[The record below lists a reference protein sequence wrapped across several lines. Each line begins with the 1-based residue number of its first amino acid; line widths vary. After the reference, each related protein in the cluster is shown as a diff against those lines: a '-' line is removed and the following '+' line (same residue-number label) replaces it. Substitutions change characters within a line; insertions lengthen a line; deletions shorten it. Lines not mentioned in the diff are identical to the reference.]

1 MPAAISSS
9 IDRRWVV
16 AASRMTGPIVRHPA
30 VRVWVY
36 CVSLVIESTGTALL
50 EGLVVAPL
58 PGCTAS
64 CSCSCYSCCC
74 CPASIV
80 VQLPATAGAAEAV
93 QQQQQMLQLLCN
105 CHMTRQAAVHVC
117 ACESSICKCALCA
130 WTVNTWAHATKM
142 KQSTRESSTGTM
154 NSTHLQC
161 CLCVSVCVRREKRKI
176 IDHKYGN
183 NCDTHFVGHWQQ
195 SSGNRVEA
203 TVEFLSKVKS
213 RKIIRICHQKTG
225 FPILQSGATSHL
237 KSLNTLDM
245 PLNRA
250 QLRTLTLMKIVFP
263 QVLENAANDLQMFG
277 TCVFIKCFQVSAR
290 GMQRFPFLTCCHLHA
305 RCYLLICVCVCVH
318 CACVALCDCSVQL
331 FWRHVLIIKHRCHK
345 HSHHTY
351 AQTLA
356 LSCNKHLVV
365 YPVNC

>member
-9 IDRRWVV
+9 IDRRWIV

-161 CLCVSVCVRREKRKI
+161 CLCVSVCVCREKRKI

-195 SSGNRVEA
+195 SSGNRAVA
-203 TVEFLSKVKS
+203 T
-213 RKIIRICHQKTG
+213 G
-225 FPILQSGATSHL
+225 
-237 KSLNTLDM
+237 
-245 PLNRA
+245 
-250 QLRTLTLMKIVFP
+250 
-263 QVLENAANDLQMFG
+263 
-277 TCVFIKCFQVSAR
+277 
-290 GMQRFPFLTCCHLHA
+290 
-305 RCYLLICVCVCVH
+305 
-318 CACVALCDCSVQL
+318 
-331 FWRHVLIIKHRCHK
+331 
-345 HSHHTY
+345 
-351 AQTLA
+351 
-356 LSCNKHLVV
+356 
-365 YPVNC
+365 